1 MLEAS
6 VEKLLQ
12 DVSEDFRAKLFDV
25 QELLSKISLTL
36 KKFDTVYEY
45 TGKKFNVFDILGIG
59 EKEVIICRFMR
70 ELLSPFGTHYRGAIF
85 LKPFVKN
92 VLKLDDIPNSE
103 LENAEVLCEF
113 VTSQHRRI
121 DIVIKTEKYF
131 IPIEVKIYA
140 GDQNAQIKDYAY
152 EGKTSGKN
160 YLGIYYLTR
169 NGEEPS
175 EKSLCGEKVNCISFK
190 EDITEWLEYC
200 LKLPEVVETAPMREN
215 LLQFTATIK
224 KFTNQTE
231 DDIKMEIIDRI
242 KSSPQNLRAAEEVF
256 SVFTY
261 ALWSLKKE
269 CFEKVENKVHEQ
281 AHIEPNPENKLHY
294 KRFVDKAD
302 KVGAGIIYPV
312 SEDEGV
318 RFSYEWNKNYKCFF
332 VGYCQSSGRW
342 INPEWEECI
351 VEHEP
356 AGETIYELCD
366 KAKMEAFTDKC
377 AQKIIE
383 LWNKKNN
390 GE

>member
-12 DVSEDFRAKLFDV
+12 EVSEDFRAKLFDV

-70 ELLSPFGTHYRGAIF
+70 ELLSPFGSHYRGAIF
-85 LKPFVKN
+85 LKSFVKK

-175 EKSLCGEKVNCISFK
+175 EKSSCGEKVNCISFK

-242 KSSPQNLRAAEEVF
+242 KSSPQNLRAAKEISAVF
-256 SVFTY
+256 NDT
-261 ALWSLKKE
+261 LWSLKKE
-269 CFEKVENKVHEQ
+269 CFEKVQEKVRCGEKKMTPNK
-281 AHIEPNPENKLHY
+281 
-294 KRFVDKAD
+294 D
-302 KVGAGIIYPV
+302 GAGIIYPV

-318 RFSYEWNKNYKCFF
+318 RFSYEWSKNYECFF

-377 AQKIIE
+377 AQKIIK

>member
-6 VEKLLQ
+6 VERLLQ
-12 DVSEDFRAKLFDV
+12 EVSEDFRAKLFDV
-25 QELLSKISLTL
+25 QELLSEISLTL

-45 TGKKFNVFDILGIG
+45 TGKKFNIFDILDIG
-59 EKEVIICRFMR
+59 EKEVMICRFMR
-70 ELLSPFGTHYRGAIF
+70 ELLSPFGSHYRGTIF
-85 LKPFVKN
+85 LKSFVKK

-103 LENAEVLCEF
+103 LENAEVLREF

-175 EKSLCGEKVNCISFK
+175 EKSSCGEKVNCISFK

-242 KSSPQNLRAAEEVF
+242 KSSPQNLRAAKEVF
-256 SVFTY
+256 SVFTD

-269 CFEKVENKVHEQ
+269 CFEKVKKKVHEQ
-281 AHIEPNPENKLHY
+281 AQIEPNPKNKFHY
-294 KRFVDKAD
+294 EDFDKD
-302 KVGAGIIYPV
+302 GAGIIYPI

-332 VGYCQSSGRW
+332 VGYCQSSGTW
-342 INPEWEECI
+342 IYSEWEECI

-377 AQKIIE
+377 AQKIIK
-383 LWNKKNN
+383 LWKK
-390 GE
+390 E

>member
-1 MLEAS
+1 MLKAS

-12 DVSEDFRAKLFDV
+12 EVSEDFRAKLFDV
-25 QELLSKISLTL
+25 QELLSEISLTL
-36 KKFDTVYEY
+36 KKFETVYEY
-45 TGKKFNVFDILGIG
+45 TGKKFNIFDILDIG
-59 EKEVIICRFMR
+59 EKEVMICRFMR
-70 ELLSPFGTHYRGAIF
+70 ELLSPFGSHYRGAIF
-85 LKPFVKN
+85 LKSFVKK

-175 EKSLCGEKVNCISFK
+175 EKSSCGEKVNCISFK

-231 DDIKMEIIDRI
+231 NDIKMEIIDRI
-242 KSSPQNLRAAEEVF
+242 KSSPQNLRAAKEISAVF
-256 SVFTY
+256 ND

-269 CFEKVENKVHEQ
+269 CFEKVQEKVRCGEKKMTP
-281 AHIEPNPENKLHY
+281 I
-294 KRFVDKAD
+294 DKD
-302 KVGAGIIYPV
+302 SAGIIYPV

-318 RFSYEWNKNYKCFF
+318 RFSYEWSKNYKCFF

-366 KAKMEAFTDKC
+366 KAKMEAFTNKC
-377 AQKIIE
+377 AQKIIK